1 MKCPSCQSDVSED
14 SRFCS
19 KCGSAVHAAAEGAGS
34 FTKTLTTP
42 RPAAISGSLLAGKY
56 RIQEEIGHGG
66 MGVVYRA
73 EDIKLGRPVA
83 LKFLPPGWTRDENAR
98 ERFIRE
104 ARAAAA
110 LAHPNICTV
119 YEVDDSGDQPFI
131 AMEYVEGETLREK
144 TRRGPLPLGEALAVA
159 SQAAEGLEAAH
170 RKGIIHR
177 DIKSS
182 NIMVTDKGQAKIM
195 DFGLAKLRG
204 GSSLTGEGATIGTVA
219 YMSPEQ
225 ARGEKVDHRTDI
237 WSLGVMLY
245 EMLSGEL
252 PFRGDRDV
260 SLLYSI
266 VHEEPRSLGD
276 RKPPVTPDIQRVID
290 RALNK
295 DPGSRYQTAAEMK
308 NDIVKYLDT
317 LKAEAAGIFSA
328 HNLLRSLRRPVVAIP
343 CALGVIAIALLAF
356 WFFNRQAKIRW
367 AREVVIPE
375 AERTVAIRQS
385 GYANQIT
392 AYRLAESAEKYIRTD
407 PRLADVLSRCAVDID
422 VKTDP
427 PGARV
432 FMKAVTEPGRQWQ
445 ELGLTPIEKTRFPA
459 GYLLLRMEKDGYEPL
474 LAVTGTYDV
483 APTQKG
489 WIVPYDIFR
498 LLDKK
503 GSLPPGMV
511 RVAGAKTD
519 LGRVDDFFID
529 KYEVTNEQYKEF
541 INAGGYK
548 DQKYWKHVF
557 TKEGKALTWEEAMV
571 EFVDQTSRPG
581 PSTWR
586 AGDFPPGQESYPVS
600 GVSWYEAAAFAEFS
614 GKSLPTGYHWGIAR
628 GEYTP
633 LLNPL
638 GTFSSYISQKS
649 NFRGEG
655 PNAVGTNDDAT
666 AFGTYD
672 MAGNVREW
680 CSNETPG
687 GRVVR
692 GGAWNDAAYVFSQ
705 WGQSPAFDRS
715 PKNGFR
721 CVLYFDRER
730 IPASAFEPYVPQTV
744 DFYKV
749 VPVPE
754 PVFEVY
760 RNQFSYDKAE
770 LNARVENRDERS
782 PDWVQEK
789 ISFDAA
795 YGNER
800 MAVYMFL
807 PKGVPPPY
815 QTVVYFPGSGAAE
828 TESSQNLADSSGF
841 QSQLSFLIRNRRA
854 VVYPVYKGTFE
865 RRSKDSPSPYP
876 FQANSFQA
884 IEARIQQVKD
894 FRRSVDYL
902 ETRPDIDIKKLAYM
916 GISWGGRMAPIIL
929 AVEDRLRAAVVILG
943 GLEAGSRPEIIN
955 STYIRRVKMP
965 VLMLNGRYD
974 LSRPYETS
982 AKPMFDLLGT
992 PKEDKSQ
999 KVYET
1004 DHFIP
1009 LNELIKETLAWL
1021 DKYLGPTK

>member
-1 MKCPSCQSDVSED
+1 
-14 SRFCS
+14 
-19 KCGSAVHAAAEGAGS
+19 
-34 FTKTLTTP
+34 
-42 RPAAISGSLLAGKY
+42 
-56 RIQEEIGHGG
+56 
-66 MGVVYRA
+66 
-73 EDIKLGRPVA
+73 
-83 LKFLPPGWTRDENAR
+83 
-98 ERFIRE
+98 
-104 ARAAAA
+104 
-110 LAHPNICTV
+110 
-119 YEVDDSGDQPFI
+119 
-131 AMEYVEGETLREK
+131 
-144 TRRGPLPLGEALAVA
+144 
-159 SQAAEGLEAAH
+159 
-170 RKGIIHR
+170 
-177 DIKSS
+177 
-182 NIMVTDKGQAKIM
+182 
-195 DFGLAKLRG
+195 
-204 GSSLTGEGATIGTVA
+204 
-219 YMSPEQ
+219 
-225 ARGEKVDHRTDI
+225 VDHRTDI
-237 WSLGVMLY
+237 WSLGVVLY

-252 PFRGDRDV
+252 PFRGERDV

-266 VHEEPRSLGD
+266 VHEEPQSLSD
-276 RKPPVTPDIQRVID
+276 RKPPVPPDLQRVID
-290 RALNK
+290 RALDKNP
-295 DPGSRYQTAAEMK
+295 DTRYQTAAEMGR
-308 NDIVKYLDT
+308 DIVKYQEA
-317 LKAEAAGIFSA
+317 LKAEAAGVFNV
-328 HNLLRSLRRPVVAIP
+328 HNLLKKLRRPAVAVP
-343 CALGVIAIALLAF
+343 CAVAVLAVASLAF

-367 AREVVIPE
+367 AREVVLPE

-385 GYANQIT
+385 GYANQIM
-392 AYRLAESAEKYIRTD
+392 AYRLAESAEKFIRND
-407 PRLADVLSRCAVDID
+407 PRLADILSRCAVDID

-474 LAVTGTYDV
+474 LAVTGTYD
-483 APTQKG
+483 
-489 WIVPYDIFR
+489 IFR

-541 INAGGYK
+541 INAGGYR

-557 TKEGKALTWEEAMV
+557 TKEEKTLTWEEAMV

-600 GVSWYEAAAFAEFS
+600 GVSWYEAAAFAEFA

-628 GEYTP
+628 GDYTP
-633 LLNPL
+633 LFNPL

-666 AFGTYD
+666 AFGAYD
-672 MAGNVREW
+672 MGGNVREW

-721 CVLYFDRER
+721 CALYFDREK
-730 IPASAFEPYVPQTV
+730 IPAPAFEPYVPQTV
-744 DFYKV
+744 DFYKA
-749 VPVPE
+749 VPVPDQ
-754 PVFEVY
+754 VFEVY
-760 RNQFSYDKAE
+760 RSQFSYDKAE
-770 LNARVENRDERS
+770 LNARVDSRDEGS
-782 PDWVQEK
+782 PDWVQER

-828 TESSQNLADSSGF
+828 TESSQNLADNSWF
-841 QSQLSFLIRNRRA
+841 RNHLLFLLRNRRA
-854 VVYPVYKGTFE
+854 LVYPVYKGTYE
-865 RRSKDSPSPYP
+865 RKTKGSPPVYP

-929 AVEDRLRAAVVILG
+929 AVEDRLRAAIVILG
-943 GLEAGSRPEIIN
+943 GLESGSRPEIIN
-955 STYIRRVKMP
+955 STYIRRVKIP

-982 AKPMFDLLGT
+982 TKPMFDLLGT

-1009 LNELIKETLAWL
+1009 PNELIKETLAWL
-1021 DKYLGPTK
+1021 DKYLGPVK